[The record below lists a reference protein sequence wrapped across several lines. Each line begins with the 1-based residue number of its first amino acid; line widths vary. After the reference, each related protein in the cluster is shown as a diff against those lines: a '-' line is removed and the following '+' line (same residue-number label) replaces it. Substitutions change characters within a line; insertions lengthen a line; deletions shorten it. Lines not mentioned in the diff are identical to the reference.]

1 MSGTMK
7 SRLLLLSCLRSILL
21 CGLLCQVF
29 LPAAAQYRVSAS
41 LLKSESSPQGML
53 FLHQADSLKADST
66 KSQPMSL
73 ALKSPSTAVLLS
85 AVLPGAGQIYTGRY
99 WKVPIILGFGGY
111 FGTQWFRM
119 NDRYANARAQ
129 YQESVLAGEN
139 KGQGNAQLLYE
150 RDFYRD
156 QRDRF
161 AFYFAITYLLNIV
174 DAYVGASLYNFDVG
188 DNLSGG
194 ASLKIRIPLR

>member
-1 MSGTMK
+1 MK
-7 SRLLLLSCLRSILL
+7 SRLLLLSCLRSVLL
-21 CGLLCQVF
+21 CGLLCQVY
-29 LPAAAQYRVSAS
+29 LPASAQYRVSAS
-41 LLKSESSPQGML
+41 LLKHESFPQGTL
-53 FLHQADSLKADST
+53 FLHLSDSLKADSM
-66 KSQPMSL
+66 KMHPMPL
-73 ALKSPSTAVLLS
+73 APKSPATAVLLS

-99 WKVPIILGFGGY
+99 WKVPLILGFGGY

-119 NDRYANARAQ
+119 NDRYAGARSQ

-139 KGQGNAQLLYE
+139 KGQGNAQFLYE

-161 AFYFAITYLLNIV
+161 AFYFAITYLLNLV

-194 ASLKIRIPLR
+194 ASLKISIPLH

>member
-1 MSGTMK
+1 MPGTMK
-7 SRLLLLSCLRSILL
+7 SRLLLLSCLRLILL
-21 CGLLCQVF
+21 CGLLCQVV
-29 LPAAAQYRVSAS
+29 LPASAQYRVSAS
-41 LLKSESSPQGML
+41 LLKPDPLPQGTL
-53 FLHQADSLKADST
+53 FTPLSDSLTADST
-66 KSQPMSL
+66 KTRPRPL
-73 ALKSPSTAVLLS
+73 ALKSPATAVLLS
-85 AVLPGAGQIYTGRY
+85 AVVPGAGQIYTGRY
-99 WKVPIILGFGGY
+99 WKVPLILGFGGY

-119 NDRYANARAQ
+119 NDRYAQARSK

-139 KGQGNAQLLYE
+139 KGQGNERFLYE

-156 QRDRF
+156 ERDRF

-194 ASLKIRIPLR
+194 ASLKISIPLY

>member
-1 MSGTMK
+1 VSGTMK

-21 CGLLCQVF
+21 CGLLCQF
-29 LPAAAQYRVSAS
+29 CLPVSAQYSVSAS
-41 LLKSESSPQGML
+41 LLKSESSPQGSL
-53 FLHQADSLKADST
+53 FLHLSDSLKAESAKT
-66 KSQPMSL
+66 RPMSV
-73 ALKSPSTAVLLS
+73 ALKSPSTAILLS

-119 NDRYANARAQ
+119 NDRYSNARSL

-194 ASLKIRIPLR
+194 ASVKISIPLH